1 MNPFSK
7 YLRQW
12 SQNSSLDEFVEYWD
26 RLEAVVV
33 GVYRQKM
40 TMAEAQAAFDEA
52 WPWLREHYGI
62 WEGKLRPF
70 WQQTRAGGQSTQ
82 LDPFLLLLAFT
93 QPEDIVG
100 DWAAMQHLP
109 AAREALNQFI
119 LSQS

>member
-62 WEGKLRPF
+62 WEEVLRPF
-70 WQQTRAGGQSTQ
+70 WQQTRAGGQPTQ

-119 LSQS
+119 WSQS